1 MDRNANASSP
11 SIPDNANA
19 ATDSLAAGADADTPA
34 RKPAP
39 WRGRK
44 RVAVARDRYV
54 AVRCT
59 EAEHTKMTEEARRA
73 GLSVGA
79 LLRALACNG
88 PGLRAARR
96 PPIERQELARLLGHI
111 GKLGSN
117 VNQLAYAAN
126 AFDELPSA
134 RELQQIG
141 AEVHEIRDAVMRAL
155 GRGD

>member
-1 MDRNANASSP
+1 
-11 SIPDNANA
+11 
-19 ATDSLAAGADADTPA
+19 
-34 RKPAP
+34 
-39 WRGRK
+39 
-44 RVAVARDRYV
+44 
-54 AVRCT
+54 
-59 EAEHTKMTEEARRA
+59 MTEEARRA

>member
-1 MDRNANASSP
+1 MGDEAASSTGDSPPP
-11 SIPDNANA
+11 SPGA
-19 ATDSLAAGADADTPA
+19 AKS
-34 RKPAP
+34 AP

-44 RVAVARDRYV
+44 RVPEARGRYV

-59 EAEHTKMTEEARRA
+59 ETEYASMTAAARRA

-79 LLRALACNG
+79 FLRALGCGN

-96 PPIERQELARLLGHI
+96 PPIERQELARLLGHM

-117 VNQLAYAAN
+117 VNQLAHMAN
-126 AFDELPSA
+126 VAGRLRSEHQLNEIGDEVRA
-134 RELQQIG
+134 
-141 AEVHEIRDAVMRAL
+141 MRTALMKAL